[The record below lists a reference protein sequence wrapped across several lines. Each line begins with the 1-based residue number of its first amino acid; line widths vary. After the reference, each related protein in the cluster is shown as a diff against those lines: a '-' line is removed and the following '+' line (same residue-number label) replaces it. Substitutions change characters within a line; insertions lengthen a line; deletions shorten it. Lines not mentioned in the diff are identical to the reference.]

1 MKNNNPAFSF
11 DVVELVDTS
20 GLGSGPFWVRVQVS
34 PSKDVR
40 IYLKRIVLLSSLIL
54 IPFFSAILLAFV
66 DSSRVSL
73 VRSLALCSTFLV
85 FFLSTN
91 LLIFFD
97 ESLSGFQFKEY
108 YTWVPSFQYALG
120 IDGLSLYL
128 IILTTF
134 LFPVCVLI
142 AWSAVKTYTKEYF
155 VALLLLESFL
165 IAVFTLLDL
174 FLFYIAFEATL
185 LPMFFIVGIW
195 GSRSRRINAA
205 YQLFLYTLFGS
216 VFMLIGI
223 LYIWYSTGTTN
234 YEILTRISFSSTDQI
249 FLWLAF
255 FLSFAVKIP
264 MVPFHIWL
272 PEAHVEA
279 PTAGSVIL
287 AGILLK
293 LGGYGLLRFSVVLF
307 PFATSYFSPFVI
319 SLSLLG
325 IVYASLS
332 TLQQV
337 DLKKIIAYSSIAHMG
352 FVTLGIFSL
361 NVFGLEGSIL
371 LMLSHGVVSSALFLS
386 VGVLYDRFQTRLVR
400 NYGGLVQTMPLF
412 SVIFLILSLANL
424 SLPLTSS
431 FIGEIFVVLGAFQ
444 NSPVAALFS
453 CFSMVLGAAYSMWL
467 ANRICFGNVKTI
479 STVANFDLS
488 RREFFILTPFV
499 ILTFLLGIFPEL
511 ILQTLHV
518 SVLNLT

>member
-1 MKNNNPAFSF
+1 M
-11 DVVELVDTS
+11 
-20 GLGSGPFWVRVQVS
+20 
-34 PSKDVR
+34 
-40 IYLKRIVLLSSLIL
+40 LLSSLIL
-54 IPFFSAILLAFV
+54 LPFFSAITLTCI
-66 DSSRVSL
+66 DSSRIFL
-73 VRSLALCSTFLV
+73 VRLFALSSTFLV
-85 FFLSTN
+85 FFFSIN
-91 LLIFFD
+91 LLVFFD
-97 ESLSGFQFKEY
+97 ESAPGFQFKEY
-108 YTWVPSFQYALG
+108 FTWTHSFQYALG

-142 AWSAVKTYTKEYF
+142 AWSAVKIYTKEYF
-155 VALLLLESFL
+155 IALLLLESFL

-174 FLFYIAFEATL
+174 LLFYIAFEATL

-223 LYIWYSTGTTN
+223 LYIWYITGTTD
-234 YEILTRISFSSTDQI
+234 YEILSRTAFTSTDQI
-249 FLWLAF
+249 LLWLAF
-255 FLSFAVKIP
+255 FLSFSVKIP

-293 LGGYGLLRFSVVLF
+293 LGGYGFLRFSVALF
-307 PFATSYFSPFVI
+307 PFATSFFSPFVI

-325 IVYASLS
+325 IIYASLS

-371 LMLSHGVVSSALFLS
+371 LMLSHGIVSSGLFLC

-412 SVIFLILSLANL
+412 SAIFLILSLANL

-431 FIGEIFVVLGAFQ
+431 FVGEIYVILGAFQ
-444 NSPVAALFS
+444 NSPITGFLS
-453 CFSMVLGAAYSMWL
+453 CFSMVLGAAYSVWL
-467 ANRICFGNVKTI
+467 ANRICFGNVRVFSVI
-479 STVANFDLS
+479 SNFDLS
-488 RREFFILTPFV
+488 RREFFILAPFV
-499 ILTFLLGIFPEL
+499 FLTFFLGIFPEL
-511 ILQTLHV
+511 ILQTLHMTIV
-518 SVLNLT
+518 NLI

>member
-1 MKNNNPAFSF
+1 M
-11 DVVELVDTS
+11 
-20 GLGSGPFWVRVQVS
+20 
-34 PSKDVR
+34 
-40 IYLKRIVLLSSLIL
+40 LLSSLIL
-54 IPFFSAILLAFV
+54 IPFFSAIFLTFV

-97 ESLSGFQFKEY
+97 ESFSGFQFKEY
-108 YTWVPSFQYALG
+108 FTWIPSFEFALG

-142 AWSAVKTYTKEYF
+142 AWSAVKIYTKEYF
-155 VALLLLESFL
+155 IALLLLESFL

-185 LPMFFIVGIW
+185 LPMFFIVGVW

-234 YEILTRISFSSTDQI
+234 YEILTRTSFGSTDQI

-293 LGGYGLLRFSVVLF
+293 LGGYGLLRFSLVLF

-386 VGVLYDRFQTRLVR
+386 VGVLYDRFHTRLVR

-412 SVIFLILSLANL
+412 SAIFLILSLANL

>member
-249 FLWLAF
+249 FLWFAF

>member
-1 MKNNNPAFSF
+1 MLPLLSAIFLSF
-11 DVVELVDTS
+11 FDASKLLTIRLFA
-20 GLGSGPFWVRVQVS
+20 LGSTS
-34 PSKDVR
+34 
-40 IYLKRIVLLSSLIL
+40 
-54 IPFFSAILLAFV
+54 LAFF
-66 DSSRVSL
+66 VSL
-73 VRSLALCSTFLV
+73 
-85 FFLSTN
+85 N
-91 LLIFFD
+91 LIVFFD
-97 ESLSGFQFKEY
+97 ETFSGFQFKEY
-108 YTWVPSFQYALG
+108 FMWTPSFQFALG
-120 IDGLSLYL
+120 VDGLSLYL

-155 VALLLLESFL
+155 IALLLLESFL

-185 LPMFFIVGIW
+185 LPMFFIVGVW

-223 LYIWYSTGTTN
+223 LYIWYTTGTTN
-234 YEILTRISFSSTDQI
+234 YEILSQTSFSSSDQI

-287 AGILLK
+287 AGVLLK
-293 LGGYGLLRFSVVLF
+293 LGGYGLLRFSVGLL
-307 PFATSYFSPFVI
+307 PFATSFFSPFVI

-325 IVYASLS
+325 IIYASLS

-337 DLKKIIAYSSIAHMG
+337 DLKKIVAYSSIAHMG

-361 NVFGLEGSIL
+361 NIFGLEGSVI
-371 LMLSHGVVSSALFLS
+371 LMLSHGVISSALFLL
-386 VGVLYDRFQTRLVR
+386 VGVLYDRFHTRLVR

-412 SVIFLILSLANL
+412 STAFLVLSLANL

-444 NSPVAALFS
+444 NSPVSALFS
-453 CFSMVLGAAYSMWL
+453 CFSMVLGAAYSIWL
-467 ANRICFGNVKTI
+467 ANRICFGNVKTTS
-479 STVANFDLS
+479 STASFDLT
-488 RREFFILTPFV
+488 RRESFILFPFI
-499 ILTFLLGIFPEL
+499 ILTLFLGVFPEV

-518 SVLNLT
+518 SVASLT

>member
-1 MKNNNPAFSF
+1 M
-11 DVVELVDTS
+11 VELVDTP
-20 GLGSGPFWVRVQVS
+20 GLGSGPFGCGFKSRLQN
-34 PSKDVR
+34 R
-40 IYLKRIVLLSSLIL
+40 FHILFQLIVLLSSLIL
-54 IPFFSAILLAFV
+54 LPFFSAVILAFI
-66 DSSRVSL
+66 DSSRTFL
-73 VRSLALCSTFLV
+73 VRSFALSSTFLV
-85 FFLSTN
+85 FFFSIN
-91 LLIFFD
+91 LLVFFD
-97 ESLSGFQFKEY
+97 ETLPGFQFKEY
-108 YTWVPSFQYALG
+108 FIWVSSFQYALG

-155 VALLLLESFL
+155 IALLLLEAFL

-174 FLFYIAFEATL
+174 LLFYIAFEATL

-223 LYIWYSTGTTN
+223 LYIWYITGTTN
-234 YEILTRISFSSTDQI
+234 YEILSRTSFTSTDQI

-307 PFATSYFSPFVI
+307 PFATSFFSPLVI

-325 IVYASLS
+325 IIYASLS

-371 LMLSHGVVSSALFLS
+371 LMISHGIVASALFLC
-386 VGVLYDRFQTRLVR
+386 VGVLYDRFHTRLVR

-412 SVIFLILSLANL
+412 SAIFLILSLANL

-431 FIGEIFVVLGAFQ
+431 FVGEIFVVLGAFQ
-444 NSPVAALFS
+444 NSPVAAFLS
-453 CFSMVLGAAYSMWL
+453 CFSMVLGAAYSVWL
-467 ANRICFGNVKTI
+467 ANRICFGNVKVF
-479 STVANFDLS
+479 STTASFDLS
-488 RREFFILTPFV
+488 RREFFILAPFV
-499 ILTFLLGIFPEL
+499 FLTFFLGIFPEL
-511 ILQTLHV
+511 ILQTLHMTV
-518 SVLNLT
+518 VNLL